1 MQCLIL
7 QKLLTV
13 ACWWSGW
20 GIYRTAKNVFLF
32 RRLIRTD
39 NLPLYTGAATV
50 QGLYRTVSGVKWNPN
65 CPISFQNSDEG
76 SENANME

>member
-1 MQCLIL
+1 MPYPAAAPYGS
-7 QKLLTV
+7 LLV
-13 ACWWSGW
+13 VGLGDIPDC
-20 GIYRTAKNVFLF
+20 KNVFLF

-76 SENANME
+76 SENANMK